1 MLILFAALKPIMMG
15 IVRSFIWLLQA
26 SGSIYNILRWVKD
39 MTEAT
44 QFWHSVA
51 LRNS

>member
-1 MLILFAALKPIMMG
+1 MMLILFAALMG
-15 IVRSFIWLLQA
+15 IEVRSFIWLLQA

-44 QFWHSVA
+44 QE
-51 LRNS
+51 L